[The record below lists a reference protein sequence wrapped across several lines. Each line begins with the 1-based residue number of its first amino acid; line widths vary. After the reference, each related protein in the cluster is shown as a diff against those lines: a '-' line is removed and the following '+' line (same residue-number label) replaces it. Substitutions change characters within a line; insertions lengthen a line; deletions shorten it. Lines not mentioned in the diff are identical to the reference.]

1 MEEAKHICVYS
12 GSAHPELS
20 QQIANYLG
28 ISLGKVHLTHFPD
41 GEIFVQFEEN
51 VRRADAF
58 LIQPTCKP
66 PNDNLMELLIMIDAA
81 RRASAARIT
90 AVLPFFGYAR
100 QDRKDKPRVP
110 ITAKLVA
117 NLLTVAGADR
127 IITMDLHA
135 QQIQGFFDIPVD
147 HLYARPVLVPYLKKL
162 IGNNGVVVAPD
173 SGSAKMAMN
182 YGDMLEAGFAVVTK
196 RRINATTVASSHLV
210 GDVKDR
216 ICVITD
222 DLTSTAGT
230 LCAAA
235 KILKANGAAKIP
247 ALVKEIQFNYLKNYV
262 LHVDFQEVDMNEEI
276 TDFVPIH
283 AHGESVGAAHGGI
296 LEQELHELEVTCR
309 PDHLPEA
316 IRVDVSALAIGDSLH
331 VKDLVLPEGVRV
343 DIDPETTV
351 FHVVRPKE
359 EEVAEPAA
367 EATEPEAINEKK
379 AEEKE
384 K

>member
-1 MEEAKHICVYS
+1 MTQSVAAALFPPPGRVPELRKTWKVQMEEAKHICVYS

-41 GEIFVQFEEN
+41 GEYFVQFEEN

-90 AVLPFFGYAR
+90 AVLPYFGYAR

-117 NLLTVAGADR
+117 NLITEAGADR
-127 IITMDLHA
+127 IITMDLHS
-135 QQIQGFFDIPVD
+135 QQIQGFFDIPMD

-162 IGNNGVVVAPD
+162 VGSNGVVVAPD

-210 GDVKDR
+210 GDVKDKN
-216 ICVITD
+216 CVITD

-235 KILKANGAAKIP
+235 KILKANGAAKIYAAVSHCMLSESGKEKLLATP
-247 ALVKEIQFNYLKNYV
+247 EIEQLVTTDAV
-262 LHVDFQEVDMNEEI
+262 PVVDDLGGRIKV
-276 TDFVPIH
+276 V
-283 AHGESVGAAHGGI
+283 SVAPLLG
-296 LEQELHELEVTCR
+296 
-309 PDHLPEA
+309 EA
-316 IRVDVSALAIGDSLH
+316 IRRIHDGKSVSSL
-331 VKDLVLPEGVRV
+331 
-343 DIDPETTV
+343 
-351 FHVVRPKE
+351 FY
-359 EEVAEPAA
+359 
-367 EATEPEAINEKK
+367 INH
-379 AEEKE
+379 
-384 K
+384 

>member
-1 MEEAKHICVYS
+1 MEDAKHICVYS
-12 GSAHPELS
+12 GCAHPELS
-20 QQIANYLG
+20 QKIANYLG
-28 ISLGKVHLTHFPD
+28 VNLGKVHITHFPD

-58 LIQPTCKP
+58 LIQPTCNP

-90 AVLPFFGYAR
+90 AVLPYFGYAR

-127 IITMDLHA
+127 ILTVDLHA

-147 HLYARPVLVPYLKKL
+147 HLYARPVLVPYIKSL
-162 IGNNGVVVAPD
+162 IGDHGVVVAPD
-173 SGSAKMAMN
+173 SGSTKMAMY
-182 YGDMLEAGFAVVTK
+182 YGDMLQAGFAVVTK
-196 RRINATTVASSHLV
+196 RRIDANTVASSHLV

-235 KILKANGAAKIP
+235 KILRANGATRVYA
-247 ALVKEIQFNYLKNYV
+247 AVSHCLLNETGKEKLLATPEIEQLITTDAV
-262 LHVDFQEVDMNEEI
+262 PI
-276 TDFVPIH
+276 TDTLNGKIKVISLAPLL
-283 AHGESVGAAHGGI
+283 G
-296 LEQELHELEVTCR
+296 
-309 PDHLPEA
+309 EA
-316 IRVDVSALAIGDSLH
+316 ISRIHDGKSISSLFY
-331 VKDLVLPEGVRV
+331 
-343 DIDPETTV
+343 I
-351 FHVVRPKE
+351 
-359 EEVAEPAA
+359 
-367 EATEPEAINEKK
+367 KK
-379 AEEKE
+379 
-384 K
+384 